1 MVKTCVDVPVAV
13 HCHNDFGLSLA
24 GTIASLKEGADI
36 AHVTVNGL
44 GEKSGNTDIAELAL
58 ALKGLYN
65 VETNLKFDKLI
76 ELSKLVERLSNI
88 KVSTMKPVVGDMI
101 FTRESGLVVAEMINH
116 PPSVEGYSPE
126 LLGRKRSVALG
137 KKSGKKSIEY
147 VLNELNINLSEDKID
162 LVLEKVKNMSI
173 SNKGTVNIEEFKKI
187 IKNL

>member
-1 MVKTCVDVPVAV
+1 MFENNDVIVIKRSKR
-13 HCHNDFGLSLA
+13 HRIILNNKIFQISKIFWRKL
-24 GTIASLKEGADI
+24 E
-36 AHVTVNGL
+36 
-44 GEKSGNTDIAELAL
+44 AELAL

-101 FTRESGLVVAEMINH
+101 FTRESGLVVAQMINH

-126 LLGRKRSVALG
+126 LLGRKRSVALD

-147 VLNELNINLSEDKID
+147 VLNELDINLSEDKID
-162 LVLEKVKNMSI
+162 LVLEKVK
-173 SNKGTVNIEEFKKI
+173 T
-187 IKNL
+187 